1 MLLAYVVAHAAIVVM
16 LIIPV
21 HTVVIAIVSDV
32 VLANAD
38 THDILGTDV
47 VYVIAYA
54 AIVARLLIPV
64 HIGVIDIVSDVVLAI
79 LILMMFIMFLIFFVI
94 ALRC

>member
-1 MLLAYVVAHAAIVVM
+1 MCSVLLAYVVAHAAIVVM

-38 THDILGTDV
+38 THDILGTDHV
-47 VYVIAYA
+47 VHADAYV
-54 AIVARLLIPV
+54 
-64 HIGVIDIVSDVVLAI
+64 VVVTAHAGT
-79 LILMMFIMFLIFFVI
+79 VTG
-94 ALRC
+94 

>member
-1 MLLAYVVAHAAIVVM
+1 MCSVLLAYVVAHAAIVVM

-38 THDILGTDV
+38 THYILGTDHV
-47 VYVIAYA
+47 VHAAAYV
-54 AIVARLLIPV
+54 
-64 HIGVIDIVSDVVLAI
+64 VVVTAHAGT
-79 LILMMFIMFLIFFVI
+79 VTG
-94 ALRC
+94 